1 MGSPAA
7 RSLYERV
14 SALAGVFRWR
24 SPASEDIA
32 SEAADPTIAQI
43 PERPEGRVVWCHGV
57 GAEDLAAIEA
67 LIPRLA
73 QAAGEPCA
81 IVATTPGPIDAPVGA
96 GTLHQIAPGDSP
108 AAATRFADH
117 WRPDLG
123 IVCGPSIHPALLKS
137 LKSRGVPVL
146 WVNAVW
152 ERSGHRWRRW
162 ADDTRM
168 SDFHRIFPATRR
180 DADELRQSGVA
191 PERIE
196 VRGLLREAPV
206 PLTCNEGERDALA
219 RRLAS
224 RPVWLATTV
233 TPTTVDDVEAAHR
246 SASRLSHRLLLVAV
260 PEAASEGA
268 ELAAAFE
275 SKGWTVGR
283 RSAGHRLDSETQV
296 YIADVEGE
304 MGLWY
309 RLAPVTFLAAT
320 LDPLAA
326 GPSPFDAA
334 ALGSA
339 VVHGPHHGIHKARF
353 ERLSLA
359 GASRQIGAG
368 ADLGPLLTELLAPDK
383 TAALAEAAWRV
394 TSDGAPVAD
403 RVIETLIAALEGE
416 GTGA

>member
-1 MGSPAA
+1 MGLPAG

-14 SALAGVFRWR
+14 TALAGVFRWR
-24 SPASEDIA
+24 LPGTG
-32 SEAADPTIAQI
+32 EAAEAPEAVVAQI
-43 PERPEGRVVWCHGV
+43 PERPEGRVVWCHSP
-57 GAEDLAAIEA
+57 GADDLAAVES
-67 LIPRLA
+67 LVPRLA
-73 QAAGEPCA
+73 QVLGEPCT
-81 IVATTPGPIDAPVGA
+81 IVATTVGPADAPAAA
-96 GTLHQIAPGDSP
+96 GTLLQPTPGDT
-108 AAATRFADH
+108 AAAAARFADH

-123 IVCGPSIHPALLKS
+123 IVCGTGIHPSLLRALKA
-137 LKSRGVPVL
+137 RGTPVI

-152 ERSGHRWRRW
+152 ERSGHRLRRW

-180 DADELRQSGVA
+180 DADDLRLSGVV
-191 PERIE
+191 PDRIE
-196 VRGLLREAPV
+196 LRGLLREAPI
-206 PLTCNEGERDALA
+206 PLTCNEAERDALA

-233 TPTTVDDVEAAHR
+233 TSATLDDVEAAHR

-260 PEAASEGA
+260 PESAAEGQ
-268 ELAAAFE
+268 ELAATFE
-275 SKGWTVGR
+275 AKGWTVGR
-283 RSAGHRLDSETQV
+283 RSAGHRPDSETQV
-296 YIADVEGE
+296 FVADVEGE

-326 GPSPFDAA
+326 GPSPYEAA

-339 VVHGPHHGIHKARF
+339 IVHGPHYGVHKARF

-368 ADLGPLLTELLAPDK
+368 PDLGPLITELLAPDK

-403 RVIETLIAALEGE
+403 RVIETLVVALDGE
-416 GTGA
+416 GTAG

>member
-1 MGSPAA
+1 MGSPGG
-7 RSLYERV
+7 RSLFQ
-14 SALAGVFRWR
+14 ALSGVFRRR
-24 SPASEDIA
+24 SAASEDVA
-32 SEAADPTIAQI
+32 SDGPDASGLQVPD
-43 PERPEGRVVWCHGV
+43 RPEGRLVWCHTA

-67 LIPRLA
+67 LVPRLGLA
-73 QAAGEPCA
+73 TGERYA
-81 IVATTPGPIDAPVGA
+81 ILATTTGPLVAPPGA
-96 GTLHQIAPGDSP
+96 GTILQPTPGDSSN
-108 AAATRFADH
+108 AATRFADH

-123 IVCGPSIHPALLKS
+123 ILCGASIHPALLRA
-137 LKSRGVPVL
+137 LKARGVPVI
-146 WVNAVW
+146 WVNAAW
-152 ERSGHRWRRW
+152 ERSAQRLRRW

-168 SDFHRIFPATRR
+168 SDIRKIFPATRR

-191 PERIE
+191 AERIE

-206 PLTCNEGERDALA
+206 PLTCNEAERDALA

-233 TPTTVDDVEAAHR
+233 TPATMADVEAAHR

-260 PEAASEGA
+260 PEHASEGPD
-268 ELAAAFE
+268 LAAGFE
-275 SKGWTVGR
+275 EKGWTVGR
-283 RSAGHRLDSETQV
+283 RSAGHRLDADTQV
-296 YIADVEGE
+296 FVADVDGE

-320 LDPLAA
+320 VDPLAA
-326 GPSPFDAA
+326 GPSPFEAA

-339 VVHGPHHGIHKARF
+339 IVHGPHYGIHRARF

-359 GASRQIGAG
+359 GASRQIGTG
-368 ADLGPLLTELLAPDK
+368 ADLGPLITELLAPDK